1 MPKNYT
7 VTLPHYSVGPSC
19 YDELG
24 QVTRFYGRTAAVVG
38 GETALAKAG
47 PALKAGFE
55 KAGVKLTEW
64 TVYGKDS
71 TNANVET
78 IVNNPKV
85 QEADLLFGVGGG
97 RAIDTVKTAADIL
110 GKPFFSVPT
119 VSSNCAP
126 VSAIAVIYKDDG
138 ALDHYHFPKR
148 CPEHCFIDTT
158 VILDSPEELFWAGIG
173 DALSKQAESQLASR
187 GAELTHTPLLGVQ
200 VGLVCEDPLLEYG
213 KQAIE
218 DFRAKRDSHA
228 FTETVLDIIVSTGI
242 TSNLTTTKDS
252 YYYNSSLA
260 HCFYNA
266 SMVLPSIHKHLH
278 GEVVSFGTLVLH
290 AVDEDDVALERLM
303 TFNHSVGLPV
313 TLAQLDITTPEQVN
327 ALVDRAATM
336 KEWTC
341 VPYEMTKDKFRNGI
355 YKVDELGRK
364 FVAKQS

>member
-64 TVYGKDS
+64 AVYGKDS
-71 TNANVET
+71 TNANVEK

-97 RAIDTVKTAADIL
+97 RAIDTVKTAANIL

-138 ALDHYHFPKR
+138 ALSTASLIRRSFS
-148 CPEHCFIDTT
+148 T
-158 VILDSPEELFWAGIG
+158 
-173 DALSKQAESQLASR
+173 ALKSFSAQVSVMRFRSR
-187 GAELTHTPLLGVQ
+187 QKVSLLPAVQ
-200 VGLVCEDPLLEYG
+200 
-213 KQAIE
+213 
-218 DFRAKRDSHA
+218 
-228 FTETVLDIIVSTGI
+228 
-242 TSNLTTTKDS
+242 N
-252 YYYNSSLA
+252 
-260 HCFYNA
+260 
-266 SMVLPSIHKHLH
+266 
-278 GEVVSFGTLVLH
+278 
-290 AVDEDDVALERLM
+290 
-303 TFNHSVGLPV
+303 
-313 TLAQLDITTPEQVN
+313 
-327 ALVDRAATM
+327 
-336 KEWTC
+336 
-341 VPYEMTKDKFRNGI
+341 
-355 YKVDELGRK
+355 
-364 FVAKQS
+364 

>member
-71 TNANVET
+71 TNANVEK

-187 GAELTHTPLLGVQ
+187 GAELTHTPLLG
-200 VGLVCEDPLLEYG
+200 
-213 KQAIE
+213 A
-218 DFRAKRDSHA
+218 
-228 FTETVLDIIVSTGI
+228 VSYTH
-242 TSNLTTTKDS
+242 LTLPTT
-252 YYYNSSLA
+252 
-260 HCFYNA
+260 
-266 SMVLPSIHKHLH
+266 
-278 GEVVSFGTLVLH
+278 
-290 AVDEDDVALERLM
+290 
-303 TFNHSVGLPV
+303 
-313 TLAQLDITTPEQVN
+313 
-327 ALVDRAATM
+327 
-336 KEWTC
+336 
-341 VPYEMTKDKFRNGI
+341 
-355 YKVDELGRK
+355 
-364 FVAKQS
+364 

>member
-71 TNANVET
+71 TNANVEK

-119 VSSNCAP
+119 V
-126 VSAIAVIYKDDG
+126 
-138 ALDHYHFPKR
+138 
-148 CPEHCFIDTT
+148 
-158 VILDSPEELFWAGIG
+158 
-173 DALSKQAESQLASR
+173 
-187 GAELTHTPLLGVQ
+187 
-200 VGLVCEDPLLEYG
+200 
-213 KQAIE
+213 
-218 DFRAKRDSHA
+218 
-228 FTETVLDIIVSTGI
+228 
-242 TSNLTTTKDS
+242 
-252 YYYNSSLA
+252 
-260 HCFYNA
+260 
-266 SMVLPSIHKHLH
+266 
-278 GEVVSFGTLVLH
+278 
-290 AVDEDDVALERLM
+290 
-303 TFNHSVGLPV
+303 
-313 TLAQLDITTPEQVN
+313 
-327 ALVDRAATM
+327 
-336 KEWTC
+336 
-341 VPYEMTKDKFRNGI
+341 
-355 YKVDELGRK
+355 
-364 FVAKQS
+364 

>member
-71 TNANVET
+71 TNANVEK

-138 ALDHYHFPKR
+138 ALDHYHFR
-148 CPEHCFIDTT
+148 SVVLSTASLIRRSFST
-158 VILDSPEELFWAGIG
+158 
-173 DALSKQAESQLASR
+173 ALKSYSGQVSVMRFLSR
-187 GAELTHTPLLGVQ
+187 QKVSLLPAVQ
-200 VGLVCEDPLLEYG
+200 
-213 KQAIE
+213 
-218 DFRAKRDSHA
+218 
-228 FTETVLDIIVSTGI
+228 
-242 TSNLTTTKDS
+242 N
-252 YYYNSSLA
+252 
-260 HCFYNA
+260 
-266 SMVLPSIHKHLH
+266 
-278 GEVVSFGTLVLH
+278 
-290 AVDEDDVALERLM
+290 
-303 TFNHSVGLPV
+303 
-313 TLAQLDITTPEQVN
+313 
-327 ALVDRAATM
+327 
-336 KEWTC
+336 
-341 VPYEMTKDKFRNGI
+341 
-355 YKVDELGRK
+355 
-364 FVAKQS
+364 